1 MTGAV
6 GGGEGL
12 RIAARRVLAAGN
24 RWGAPAMALAV
35 IPGAA
40 DPGLLDDVALDRRL
54 RRIDPGLAAAY
65 AAPAPAAVEA
75 VGEAG
80 GHAAVARL
88 AVALLRLL
96 SPVPVRCVVDAGRRP
111 ITLHVETMVHRV
123 TFDAID
129 LAVGIAADPDGDA
142 VRFGRWLADFRRSCD
157 PLLPGSA
164 EAILLDRIA
173 ARGLPWRRIDEGPA
187 RSYLAIGEGRHRRRL
202 RHTVSEA
209 TGHMAGTLTERKDH
223 CTRLLARHRLP
234 VPRLIPVRNPDEAA
248 AAARAIGFPVV
259 VKPADSAGGNAVS
272 VGLTTPDAVRA
283 ACASALRHSRR
294 AVVESQLAGRD
305 HRLLVVGGR
314 LVAVTRRI
322 AAHVTGDGSHTIA
335 ELVAL
340 ANARP
345 DRLPPAGLLEPLP
358 LDDEA
363 RRLMAVDGWYPDS
376 VPPAGRHIRL
386 RTAANRS
393 QGGSTEDVT
402 AITHPDNAEL
412 ACQAAALLGLDVAGI
427 DLIAPDI
434 SRPVQGSGGGICEVN
449 RSPSLLAHLSAPG
462 APDVAGAYLD
472 HVLAG
477 AGDLRIPVLA
487 VVGEAAA
494 DAVAAAVA
502 DRLEAAGI
510 ATGLACGARTD
521 AAGVPLAATR
531 PGDPR
536 RVMSLAADPGVAAV
550 VVSVPAAALL
560 AVGFGHDRCDGAV
573 TVGPESP
580 SDRAALDLLSRLG
593 AETASFGPGDGAA
606 ATDRLVARS
615 MQLLVCR

>member
-1 MTGAV
+1 
-6 GGGEGL
+6 
-12 RIAARRVLAAGN
+12 
-24 RWGAPAMALAV
+24 
-35 IPGAA
+35 
-40 DPGLLDDVALDRRL
+40 
-54 RRIDPGLAAAY
+54 
-65 AAPAPAAVEA
+65 
-75 VGEAG
+75 
-80 GHAAVARL
+80 
-88 AVALLRLL
+88 
-96 SPVPVRCVVDAGRRP
+96 
-111 ITLHVETMVHRV
+111 
-123 TFDAID
+123 
-129 LAVGIAADPDGDA
+129 
-142 VRFGRWLADFRRSCD
+142 
-157 PLLPGSA
+157 
-164 EAILLDRIA
+164 
-173 ARGLPWRRIDEGPA
+173 
-187 RSYLAIGEGRHRRRL
+187 
-202 RHTVSEA
+202 
-209 TGHMAGTLTERKDH
+209 
-223 CTRLLARHRLP
+223 
-234 VPRLIPVRNPDEAA
+234 VPRLIPVRNPEEAA

-314 LVAVTRRI
+314 LVAVTRRV
-322 AAHVTGDGSHTIA
+322 AAHVTGDGSRTVA
-335 ELVAL
+335 ELIAA

-345 DRLPPAGLLEPLP
+345 ERLPPAGLLEPLP
-358 LDDEA
+358 LDEEA

-494 DAVAAAVA
+494 DTVAAAVA
-502 DRLEAAGI
+502 DRLEAAGF

-560 AVGFGHDRCDGAV
+560 AVGFGHGRCDGAV
-573 TVGPESP
+573 AVGPESP
-580 SDRAALDLLSRLG
+580 SNRGALDLLSRLG

-615 MQLLVCR
+615 MRLLAGR